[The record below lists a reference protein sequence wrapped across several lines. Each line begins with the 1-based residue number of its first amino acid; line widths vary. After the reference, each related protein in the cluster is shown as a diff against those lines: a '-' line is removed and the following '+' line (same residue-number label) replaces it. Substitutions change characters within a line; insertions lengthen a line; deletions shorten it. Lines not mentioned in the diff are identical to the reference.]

1 MQKLSQFSDREL
13 EKIIKNMLRR
23 FKNLLRILSIQRR
36 KSLQKMT
43 NPAQLIKKIKISPR
57 KLNPCR
63 AAIQNRTRKEKGKK
77 VTARILILIQTHHP
91 HQQ

>member
-1 MQKLSQFSDREL
+1 MQKLSQFSGREL

-43 NPAQLIKKIKISPR
+43 NPAQLIKNIKISPR

-63 AAIQNRTRKEKGKK
+63 EVIQNRTRKEKGKI
-77 VTARILILIQTHHP
+77 VVARILILIPTHHP